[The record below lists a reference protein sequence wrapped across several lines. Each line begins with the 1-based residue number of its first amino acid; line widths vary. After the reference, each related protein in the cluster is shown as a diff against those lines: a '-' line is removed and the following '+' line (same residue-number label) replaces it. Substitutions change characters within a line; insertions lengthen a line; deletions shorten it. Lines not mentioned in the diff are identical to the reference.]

1 MANVSI
7 GKELERLHKL
17 YEKGVLT
24 EDEFYQEKSKL
35 LNQHNDTVVDEE
47 SFQQQTYNL
56 FLSINRNRTTAFWL
70 ALLTGFV
77 GGHKFYLGKPIQ
89 GILAIFLSLS
99 GLSIIWSII
108 DVIRLIFMSD
118 EKFLINYNLPRLAKV
133 GVDISLIDRDSKL
146 WGLLVRNGSQVSH
159 DGGKTIIG
167 KLLMSVF
174 IIFNVCMVVY
184 LFSIYDRA
192 GLVVGSGG
200 DIPLLVR
207 AYINAKVNDAIFTW
221 VSGDIILGIFLFLTR
236 QKTNH

>member
-1 MANVSI
+1 MANISI

-24 EDEFYQEKSKL
+24 EDEFHQEKSKL
-35 LNQHNDTVVDEE
+35 LNQHNDTVVDDEL
-47 SFQQQTYNL
+47 FQKQTYNL
-56 FLSINRNRTTAFWL
+56 FLSISRNRTTAFWL
-70 ALLTGFV
+70 ALLTGFI

-99 GLSIIWSII
+99 GLSVIWSII

-133 GVDISLIDRDSKL
+133 GVDISLIDKDSKL
-146 WGLLVRNGSQVSH
+146 WGLLVRNRSQV
-159 DGGKTIIG
+159 GQKTIIG

-192 GLVVGSGG
+192 GLIVGSGG

-236 QKTNH
+236 QKN